1 MRSDWFGLILSAAC
15 LLHCLMLPVALVAA
29 PALAA
34 WLGETETTL
43 HWLLFGVALGVSGW
57 ALLAG
62 YRRHGVLLVVTAGSA
77 GLAVMA
83 VAAAHLFG
91 ASMEAT
97 LTLVGAAIVAFA
109 HVINLR
115 LCGAAAGAGAC
126 HEHG

>member
-1 MRSDWFGLILSAAC
+1 MRSDLFGLILSAAC

-43 HWLLFGVALGVSGW
+43 HWILFVVALGVSGG

-62 YRRHGVLLVVTAGSA
+62 YRRHGVRLVVTAGGA

-91 ASMEAT
+91 ASGEAA

-109 HVINLR
+109 HVVNLR
-115 LCGAAAGAGAC
+115 LCGGAAEAC